1 MSKMKQLRNFVLVFI
16 FTVLLFLGF
25 QSRSTFAQTTG
36 YAQVYQTYVD
46 KQGVY
51 QTAHS
56 AYLTA
61 RSTYLASM
69 SLDAKDK
76 AMTATLK
83 MLQARDDLTAAYLN
97 AIKSK
102 IDTVQGMTSGD
113 KSSAKGQIDTEIA
126 WYNAHNSKLSSA
138 GTLDD
143 LISDSDEAKNRF
155 NNVTKVVVYE
165 SLITI
170 STGNNS
176 FMRGEL
182 SSEITTL
189 NAKIAEIK
197 ANQDK
202 NTSTIERTMVDIQ
215 NKLDRSQAK
224 DDDAKNTMNSINVST
239 QNIDGDFSTA
249 QTLVSDSLSYLK
261 EANQSLLQ
269 VITQIKT
276 AD

>member
-1 MSKMKQLRNFVLVFI
+1 MKKIFIVLVSLI
-16 FTVLLFLGF
+16 AILF
-25 QSRSTFAQTTG
+25 SIKAVHAQTTG
-36 YAQVYQTYVD
+36 YATVYQTYID

-51 QTAHS
+51 QQAHS

-69 SLDAKDK
+69 SLDSKDK
-76 AMTATLK
+76 AIQATLK
-83 MLQARDDLTAAYLN
+83 MLQSRDDLVVAYLN
-97 AIKSK
+97 AIRSK

-113 KSSAKGQIDTEIA
+113 KSSAQGQIDTEVA
-126 WYNAHNSKLSSA
+126 WYNAHNLKLSSA

-143 LISDSDEAKNRF
+143 LVTDSDEAKTRF
-155 NNVTKVVVYE
+155 SSVTKVVIYQ
-165 SLITI
+165 SIITI
-170 STGNNS
+170 SSGNNS
-176 FMRGEL
+176 FMRGEITN
-182 SSEITTL
+182 EISAL
-189 NAKIAEIK
+189 NTKIAEIK

-202 NTSTIERTMVDIQ
+202 NTSTIERTMVDIK

-239 QNIDGDFSTA
+239 QNIDNDFATA

-269 VITQIKT
+269 IITQIKT